1 MSDDLRWM
9 QVALT
14 LGRRGLGRV
23 WPNPAVG
30 CVLVAANGHV
40 VGRGWTQP
48 GGRPHAE
55 VVALTQAGPR
65 AKGATAFVTLEP
77 CAHTGQTGP
86 CADALVSAGVARV
99 VTALE
104 DPDPRTA
111 GAGHR
116 RLREAGIAI
125 TEGVAAEQARDDHIG
140 FLSRVTLGRPMV
152 TLKLAMTLDGRIA
165 TAAGE
170 SQWITGPEARHAGH
184 ALRAQHDAVLVGAGT
199 MRADDPT
206 LTVRGLGVRH
216 QPVRIVAS
224 RGLDVPFASN
234 LTETSTPDAPVWLCH
249 GPTAPSARVAE
260 ARALGLTCLSVPET
274 ANQLDIEGLLTRLAE
289 QGLTRIYCE
298 GGGALAASLLSAGCV
313 DRLVVVSAG
322 CVIGADGLPGV
333 GPLGLRALSDAARFT
348 RLNSRTVG
356 DDVLTE
362 WAVTR

>member
-1 MSDDLRWM
+1 MTDDLRWM

-30 CVLVAANGHV
+30 CVLIAPNGHV

-48 GGRPHAE
+48 SGRPHAE

-65 AKGATAFVTLEP
+65 ARGATAYVTLEP

-86 CADALVSAGVARV
+86 CADALSAAGVARV

-111 GAGHR
+111 GAGHA
-116 RLREAGIAI
+116 RLRGAGIDV
-125 TEGVAAEQARDDHIG
+125 TEGILTAQARDDHLG
-140 FLSRVTLGRPMV
+140 FLNRVILGRPLV
-152 TLKLAMTLDGRIA
+152 TLKLAMTLDGKIA
-165 TAAGE
+165 TASGE
-170 SQWITGPEARHAGH
+170 SQWITGPEARRAGH

-206 LTVRGLGVRH
+206 LTVRGLGVAH

-224 RGLDVPFASN
+224 RELDVPFPSR
-234 LTETSTPDAPVWLCH
+234 LSETCTPEAPVWLCH
-249 GPTAPSARVAE
+249 GPSAPSERIGQ
-260 ARALGLTCLSVPET
+260 ARARGLTCLSVPET
-274 ANQLDIEGLLTRLAE
+274 ANTLDILGLLRLLAE
-289 QGLTRIYCE
+289 QGLTRVYCE

-313 DRLVVVSAG
+313 DRLVGVGAG

-333 GPLGLRALSDAARFT
+333 GDLDLRALSDAPRFT
-348 RLNSRTVG
+348 RLASRTVG
-356 DDVLTE
+356 EDVLTE
-362 WAVTR
+362 WAAVR